1 MKKLPPK
8 ANPDHLK
15 KQAKELLRLYRQG
28 DADAV
33 ARFVRFLPAAAN
45 RTHDEALALG
55 LRLHDAQS
63 CIAREYGFASWAD
76 LGAFVETHA
85 LGGQPR
91 AQLIRRW
98 LDLAYGGDVTGGF
111 DAARPRVAAQLLL
124 DHPDLVSA
132 DPAIACAAGD
142 LDAVKAALAADPGWI
157 ARAGGALK
165 LPPLVA
171 VTHSRLGQ
179 IPGFAVRLR
188 ACARHLLDAGADP
201 NQRIGNR
208 FPPASLAEPDE
219 SGPLSALYGAA
230 GVNRDPALTAMLL
243 EAGADPNDGESLYHS
258 VENPACTRLLLEHG
272 ARVDGTNALRRALD
286 VPDAAALELLLA
298 HGGDPNEP
306 AGEGPTKMWGAPLLR
321 AIAVRCPARHVA
333 ALLAAGADPRA
344 CTPAGVGAYRLAMQ
358 AGLTDVAALLRAAG
372 AEEALGADDAFVAAC
387 ARADGDDARR
397 IQARHPELPGA
408 LTGDRLRQLPD
419 AAAWGSRD
427 AVKVMVEL
435 GWPIA
440 ARGGDWDA
448 SALNHAVFRGDADL
462 LAFLLAHGASWRE
475 PHGFGSD
482 ALGTLSW
489 ASVNEPEGVDGPDW
503 EACAR
508 VLIAHGVPQ
517 AVRDPSHPA
526 AVLID
531 GRTMRFSE
539 AVTDVLLGIDG
550 GPPASP

>member
-1 MKKLPPK
+1 MKKLPPG
-8 ANPDHLK
+8 AHPDHLK
-15 KQAKELLRLYRQG
+15 KQAKTLLRLYRQG

-33 ARFVRFLPAAAN
+33 ARFIRFLPAAAN
-45 RTHDEALALG
+45 RTHDETLALG

-76 LGAFVETHA
+76 LGAFVDSHA

-91 AQLIRRW
+91 PQLIRRW
-98 LDLAYGGDVTGGF
+98 LDLAYGGDVTGGV
-111 DAARPRVAAQLLL
+111 ATARPRVAAQLLL
-124 DHPDLVSA
+124 DHPDLVAHDSTV
-132 DPAIACAAGD
+132 ACAAGD

-171 VTHSRLGQ
+171 VTHSQLGQ
-179 IPGFAVRLR
+179 IPEFAVRLR

-208 FPPASLAEPDE
+208 FPPASLDAPDE
-219 SGPLSALYGAA
+219 AGPLSALYGAA
-230 GVNRDPALTAMLL
+230 GVNRDPVLTAMLL
-243 EAGADPNDGESLYHS
+243 DAGADPNDGESLYHS

-272 ARVDGTNALRRALD
+272 ARVSGTNALRRAFD
-286 VPDAAALELLLA
+286 MRDADALELLLA

-306 AGEGPTKMWGAPLLR
+306 PGEGLAQTWGAPLLR
-321 AIAVRCPARHVA
+321 AIGVRCSARHVA
-333 ALLAAGADPRA
+333 ALLAAGADPHAR
-344 CTPAGVGAYRLAMQ
+344 TPTGVSAYRLAMQ
-358 AGLTDVAALLRAAG
+358 TGLSDVAALLRAAG
-372 AEEALGADDAFVAAC
+372 AEEPLDAADAFVAAC
-387 ARADGDDARR
+387 ARADADDARR

-408 LTGDRLRQLPD
+408 LPDERLRLLPD
-419 AAAWGSRD
+419 AAAWGAAD

-462 LAFLLAHGASWRE
+462 LTFLLAHGASWRE
-475 PHGFGSD
+475 THGFGSD
-482 ALGTLSW
+482 ALGTLAW
-489 ASVNEPEGVDGPDW
+489 ASVNEPEHVGPADW

-508 VLIAHGVPQ
+508 VLLAHGVPL
-517 AVRDPSHPA
+517 AARHPSNPDG
-526 AVLID
+526 VLID
-531 GRTMRFSE
+531 GRALYFSE
-539 AVTDVLLGIDG
+539 AVTDILLGIDG
-550 GPPASP
+550 GGPASN

>member
-1 MKKLPPK
+1 MNTLPPN
-8 ANPDHLK
+8 AHPDHLK
-15 KQAKELLRLYRQG
+15 KQAKALLRLYRQG
-28 DADAV
+28 DAGAV
-33 ARFVRFLPAAAN
+33 ARFIRSLPAAAN
-45 RTHDEALALG
+45 RTHDETRALG

-76 LGAFVETHA
+76 LGAFVEMRA
-85 LGGQPR
+85 LARQPR
-91 AQLIRRW
+91 SALIRRW
-98 LDLAYGGDVTGGF
+98 LHLAYGGEVTGGV
-111 DAARPRVAAQLLL
+111 DAPRPRVAAQLLL

-157 ARAGGALK
+157 ARAGGAFK

-171 VTHSRLGQ
+171 VTHSRLGR
-179 IPGFAVRLR
+179 IPAFAIRLR
-188 ACARHLLDAGADP
+188 DCARHLLDAGADP

-208 FPPASLAEPDE
+208 FPPASLAEPDQ
-219 SGPLSALYGAA
+219 SAPLSALYGAA

-258 VENPACTRLLLEHG
+258 LENPACTRVLLEHG
-272 ARVDGTNALRRALD
+272 AQVGGTNALRRAFD
-286 VPDAAALELLLA
+286 MRDAAALELLLA
-298 HGGDPNEP
+298 HGGDANEP
-306 AGEGPTKMWGAPLLR
+306 PGAGLARIWGAPLLR
-321 AIAVRCPARHVA
+321 AIGVRCSARHVA

-344 CTPAGVGAYRLAMQ
+344 CTPAGVSAYRLAMQ

-372 AEEALGADDAFVAAC
+372 AEEALGPDDAFVAAC
-387 ARADGDDARR
+387 ARADADTARR
-397 IQARHPELPGA
+397 IRARHPELPGT
-408 LTGDRLRQLPD
+408 LTEDRLRQLPD
-419 AAAWGSRD
+419 AAAWGARD

-440 ARGGDWDA
+440 VRGGDWDA

-489 ASVNEPEGVDGPDW
+489 ASVNEPEGVDVPDW

-517 AVRDPSHPA
+517 AVRDPSHPD

-531 GRTMRFSE
+531 GRTMQFSE
-539 AVTDVLLGIDG
+539 AVADVLLGIDG
-550 GPPASP
+550 GPAAST

>member
-1 MKKLPPK
+1 MKKLPPR

-33 ARFVRFLPAAAN
+33 ARFVRFLPAATN

-85 LGGQPR
+85 LGAQPR
-91 AQLIRRW
+91 SQLIRRW

-111 DAARPRVAAQLLL
+111 GASRPRVAAQLLL

-142 LDAVKAALAADPGWI
+142 LDAVKAALAADPDWI

-179 IPGFAVRLR
+179 IPGFDVRLR
-188 ACARHLLDAGADP
+188 ACARYLLDAGADP

-230 GVNRDPALTAMLL
+230 GVNRDPALTEMLL

-286 VPDAAALELLLA
+286 VPDATALELLLA

-333 ALLAAGADPRA
+333 ALLAAGADPRE
-344 CTPAGVGAYRLAMQ
+344 CTQAGVSAYRLAMQ

-372 AEEALGADDAFVAAC
+372 AQEALGADDAFVAAC
-387 ARADGDDARR
+387 ARADADDARR

-408 LTGDRLRQLPD
+408 LTADRLRQLPD

-440 ARGGDWDA
+440 TRGGDWDA

-489 ASVNEPEGVDGPDW
+489 ASVNEPEGVDVPDW

-531 GRTMRFSE
+531 GRTMQFSE

-550 GPPASP
+550 GPPAST